1 MKGIE
6 KKLKDR
12 RVSDEYK
19 ILKASGSER
28 DMLSSDSIGERAD
41 KTGRAL
47 QKHI

>member
-19 ILKASGSER
+19 TLKASEGER
-28 DMLSSDSIGERAD
+28 GKLSSDSIGERAD
-41 KTGRAL
+41 KTGRTL